1 MSWKLTKTV
10 KIGGIKYRSI
20 VNEQGIVFMTLK
32 AKNALSVVDSYNA
45 RKNNAL
51 VKEHEDL
58 AYGEAVMSWTKITA

>member
-51 VKEHEDL
+51 VKEH
-58 AYGEAVMSWTKITA
+58 MSWTKITA

>member
-51 VKEHEDL
+51 VKE
-58 AYGEAVMSWTKITA
+58 AVMSWTKITA